1 MSKIVITGA
10 NRGIGLAMTR
20 RFLDA
25 GDEVLALCR
34 APDGASDLQAL
45 AKEAGGRL
53 SIGQIDISDEASIK
67 RAAANVGPV
76 DVLINN
82 AGIIGGEDQAL
93 ETVDIDAWMNAFKV
107 MAIGPFLVTRAFLPG
122 LKQAKGKVVFISSQ
136 LAATAWPYGGYY
148 SYSSA
153 KAAGNRV
160 VHSLALDLKDD
171 GVTLISVHPGYVQTD
186 MGGPNA
192 EIRPEDSAEGIYRL
206 VGNLEPEA
214 SGGFFKW
221 NGEPHPL

>member
-1 MSKIVITGA
+1 MAKIVITGA

-20 RFLDA
+20 RFLEA

-34 APDGASDLQAL
+34 APDRASDLLAL
-45 AKEAGGRL
+45 AKGAGGRL
-53 SIGQIDISDEASIK
+53 AIGQIDISNQASIE
-67 RAAANVGPV
+67 RAAADVGAV

-82 AGIIGGEDQAL
+82 AGILGGEDQAL
-93 ETVDIDAWMNAFKV
+93 ETIDIDAWMNAFRV

-122 LKQAKGKVVFISSQ
+122 LKRAKGKVVFISSQ
-136 LAATAWPYGGYY
+136 LAATAWPYGGFYAY
-148 SYSSA
+148 ASA

-171 GVTLISVHPGYVQTD
+171 GITLISVHPGYVQTD
-186 MGGPNA
+186 MGGPQADIPPA
-192 EIRPEDSAEGIYRL
+192 ESADGIFRL
-206 VGNLEPEA
+206 VSNLAPAA

>member
-1 MSKIVITGA
+1 MAKIVITGA

-20 RFLDA
+20 RFLEA

-34 APDGASDLQAL
+34 APDRASDLQAL
-45 AKEAGGRL
+45 AKGAAGRL
-53 SIGQIDISDEASIK
+53 TIGQIDISDQASIE
-67 RAAANVGPV
+67 RAAADAGAV

-82 AGIIGGEDQAL
+82 AGILGGEDQAL
-93 ETVDIDAWMNAFKV
+93 ESIDIEAWMNAFRV

-122 LKQAKGKVVFISSQ
+122 LKRVKGKVVFISSQ
-136 LAATAWPYGGYY
+136 LAAAAWPYGGFYAY
-148 SYSSA
+148 ASA

-171 GVTLISVHPGYVQTD
+171 GITLISVHPGYVQTD
-186 MGGPNA
+186 MGGPQA
-192 EIRPEDSAEGIYRL
+192 EIPPAESADGIFRL
-206 VGNLEPEA
+206 VSNLAPTA

>member
-20 RFLDA
+20 RFLNA

-45 AKEAGGRL
+45 AREAGGRL
-53 SIGQIDISDEASIK
+53 SIGQIDISDEASIE

-82 AGIIGGEDQAL
+82 AGIIGGDDQTL
-93 ETVDIDAWMNAFKV
+93 ETIDIDAWMNAFKV

-148 SYSSA
+148 SY
-153 KAAGNRV
+153 
-160 VHSLALDLKDD
+160 
-171 GVTLISVHPGYVQTD
+171 
-186 MGGPNA
+186 
-192 EIRPEDSAEGIYRL
+192 
-206 VGNLEPEA
+206 
-214 SGGFFKW
+214 
-221 NGEPHPL
+221 

>member
-1 MSKIVITGA
+1 MAKIVITGA

-20 RFLDA
+20 RFLAD

-34 APDGASDLQAL
+34 APDRATELQTLASD
-45 AKEAGGRL
+45 AGGRL
-53 SIGQIDISDEASIK
+53 SIGPIDIADEASIT
-67 RAAANVGPV
+67 RAAADVGAV

-93 ETVDIDAWMNAFKV
+93 ETIDIEAWMNAFRV

-122 LKQAKGKVVFISSQ
+122 LRRAQGKVVFISSQ
-136 LAATAWPYGGYY
+136 LAAIAWPYGGYY
-148 SYSSA
+148 AYASA

-160 VHSLALDLKDD
+160 VHSLALDLKGD
-171 GVTLISVHPGYVQTD
+171 GITLVSVHPGYVQTD

-192 EIRPEDSAEGIYRL
+192 EIAPAESADGIVRL
-206 VGNLEPEA
+206 VGRLTPEA

>member
-20 RFLDA
+20 RFLNA

-45 AKEAGGRL
+45 AREAGGRL
-53 SIGQIDISDEASIK
+53 SIGQIDISDEASIV

-82 AGIIGGEDQAL
+82 AGIIGGEDQSL
-93 ETVDIDAWMNAFKV
+93 ETIDIDAWMNAFKV

-206 VGNLEPEA
+206 VSNLKPEA

>member
-1 MSKIVITGA
+1 MAKIVITGA

-45 AKEAGGRL
+45 AREAGGRL
-53 SIGQIDISDEASIK
+53 SIGQIDISDEASIE

-93 ETVDIDAWMNAFKV
+93 ETIDIDAWMNAFKV

-148 SYSSA
+148 SYASA

-192 EIRPEDSAEGIYRL
+192 EIRPEDSAEGIHRL
-206 VGNLEPEA
+206 VGTLKPEA